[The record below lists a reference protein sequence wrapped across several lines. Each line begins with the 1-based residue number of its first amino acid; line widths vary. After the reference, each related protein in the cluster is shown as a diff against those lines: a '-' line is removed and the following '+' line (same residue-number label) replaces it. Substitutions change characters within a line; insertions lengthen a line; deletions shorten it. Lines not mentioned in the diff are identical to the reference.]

1 MTYEERMR
9 LITGHANRFLEE
21 WKRPEHLTSETAM
34 KRLRSVAE
42 AINKRLPASLN
53 RDGLEEVCS
62 DIFQAAAEAH
72 RGKEWPDVSLF
83 AKCAEERGQTA
94 AQAAPVAH
102 VFDTVDINFRRM
114 KRGDALGDEW
124 LFGRRA
130 VELLE
135 RGATEEEFDAYRSG
149 LFFGF
154 KEVWGVEPAREKE
167 MELRRRHDDALT
179 LAGKP
184 RRFGTILEA
193 AE

>member
-1 MTYEERMR
+1 
-9 LITGHANRFLEE
+9 
-21 WKRPEHLTSETAM
+21 
-34 KRLRSVAE
+34 
-42 AINKRLPASLN
+42 
-53 RDGLEEVCS
+53 LEEVCS
-62 DIFQAAAEAH
+62 DIFQAVSENH
-72 RGKEWPDVSLF
+72 RGREWPDVSLF

-102 VFDTVDINFRRM
+102 VFDTVDINFRRLQ
-114 KRGDALGDEW
+114 RGDALGDEW

-130 VELLE
+130 VELLA
-135 RGATEEEFDAYRSG
+135 RGASEEQLDACRSG
-149 LFFGF
+149 LFFNF

-179 LAGKP
+179 LTGKA